1 MFGISICAGYFYII
15 LIRSFIIYGIIK
27 RKYVLQAPNQNT
39 LKSNQR
45 NLRKGLLN
53 LFIVLKPSI
62 KDQDLWCLIP
72 CLIFALIATFYR
84 PYFFIFCIIVFIIY
98 SNSLMEVVL
107 ALWVPKY
114 RILWTIIL
122 IMGVIYIY
130 SVISFTLFRIDYS
143 QNISNSW
150 ESVFDWYVT
159 IVDQWYK
166 NNGLGGFL
174 STNVPAISLNN
185 KFNINWG
192 RFIFDLIFFV
202 VVPTLLINL
211 IFGIIVDNFAERRSK
226 RDKMRENQ
234 LSKCFVCGKLDNDI
248 EDFSQHTKYL
258 HNCWD
263 YVYYIGYLKSTAY
276 EDLVDYA
283 DVYVK
288 KMIDSNKV
296 EWFPCYFRKNNKDF
310 SIISPIQGI
319 SSRLDKLENN
329 IKEIINDNKEM
340 KNQMENK
347 MDTIQTNIDSIQ
359 TSIHNQ
365 NGEIKD
371 MLSQLLA
378 KQKE

>member
-1 MFGISICAGYFYII
+1 
-15 LIRSFIIYGIIK
+15 
-27 RKYVLQAPNQNT
+27 
-39 LKSNQR
+39 
-45 NLRKGLLN
+45 
-53 LFIVLKPSI
+53 
-62 KDQDLWCLIP
+62 
-72 CLIFALIATFYR
+72 
-84 PYFFIFCIIVFIIY
+84 
-98 SNSLMEVVL
+98 
-107 ALWVPKY
+107 
-114 RILWTIIL
+114 
-122 IMGVIYIY
+122 
-130 SVISFTLFRIDYS
+130 
-143 QNISNSW
+143 
-150 ESVFDWYVT
+150 
-159 IVDQWYK
+159 
-166 NNGLGGFL
+166 
-174 STNVPAISLNN
+174 
-185 KFNINWG
+185 
-192 RFIFDLIFFV
+192 
-202 VVPTLLINL
+202 
-211 IFGIIVDNFAERRSK
+211 
-226 RDKMRENQ
+226 MRENQ

-288 KMIDSNKV
+288 KMIDNNKV